1 MIRTVCRL
9 AELLDQWIAKK
20 NFFHIFKNAYLCD
33 FGM

>member
-20 NFFHIFKNAYLCD
+20 IYIFKNAYLCD